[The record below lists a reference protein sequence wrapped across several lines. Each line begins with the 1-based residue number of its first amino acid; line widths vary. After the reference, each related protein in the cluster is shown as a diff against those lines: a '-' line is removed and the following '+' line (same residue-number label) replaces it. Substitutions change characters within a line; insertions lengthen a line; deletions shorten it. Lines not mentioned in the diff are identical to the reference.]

1 MARIL
6 VIDEDR
12 VLRCTVESILVSE
25 GHAVVAARSGYE
37 GLTRLRC
44 CSFDLVACD
53 AAMAHGE
60 GLETI
65 REMRDLRAD
74 LPIIAFTEGS
84 DAAGAGLPR
93 IRIRPGGTE
102 ILAKPFRRQ
111 ELLAVVRRCL
121 PSVAGS

>member
-12 VLRCTVESILVSE
+12 VLCGTVASILVSE
-25 GHAVVAARSGYE
+25 GHLVVAARSGFE
-37 GLTRLRC
+37 ALTRLRC

-53 AAMAHGE
+53 ATMALGE

-65 REMRDLRAD
+65 REMRNLRAD

-84 DAAGAGLPR
+84 DAAEAGLPPR
-93 IRIRPGGTE
+93 IGARPGGTE
-102 ILAKPFRRQ
+102 TLVKPFRRQ
-111 ELLAVVRRCL
+111 ELLALVQRCL
-121 PSVAGS
+121 QP